1 MENKNLSQKKCGPCE
16 NGQKP
21 METSEIMEH
30 SGQTPNWDV
39 VEDKKLHKHYDF
51 KNFKEVRE
59 FTKKVCD
66 LADEEGH
73 HPDICFSFNYV
84 DVSIMTHSIGGLS
97 ENDFILASKI
107 DRIDSPQ
114 PKENSEK

>member
-1 MENKNLSQKKCGPCE
+1 MTKEDLSQKKCKACGSHE
-16 NGQKP
+16 KP

-30 SGQTPNWDV
+30 KGQVPGWQV
-39 VEDKKLHKHYDF
+39 IEDKKLHKHYDF
-51 KNFKEVRE
+51 QNFKEVRE

-84 DVSIMTHSIGGLS
+84 DISIMTHSIGGLS

-107 DRIDSPQ
+107 DKIDSPK
-114 PKENSEK
+114 PKENSEE